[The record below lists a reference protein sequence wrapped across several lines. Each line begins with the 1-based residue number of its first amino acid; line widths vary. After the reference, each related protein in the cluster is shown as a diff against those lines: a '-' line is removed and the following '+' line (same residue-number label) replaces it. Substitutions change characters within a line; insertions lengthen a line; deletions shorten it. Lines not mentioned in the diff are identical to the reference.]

1 MGLFFSKPEQR
12 SGPSAGELVQAAQMM
27 RLSSKAVNVTDS
39 VALTHSA
46 VWACSSLYARLIST
60 LPFHAYRQTG
70 GIDTRIPDPQ
80 VLRQPNGTQPLTS
93 WLSQAVYSL
102 VLRGNV
108 YGLVVSRN
116 NMALPTAVQIL
127 HPDLV
132 VADYDWRTDQ
142 VAYKVGGVEVDPSM
156 VWHRSINT
164 MPGSPIG
171 MSALTAARQSVGMG
185 VSSQQYGSSWFT
197 SGGIP
202 TGTLETDAELTAEQ
216 AAAIKDRWQHAVT
229 SERGVAVL
237 GQGFSY
243 KAISIAPQDAEWL
256 NAQKVSVQD
265 VCRFFGVPPEMV
277 GSDSGASM
285 TYSNVES
292 RALDLLRYA
301 IDPVLVVLESGLTDL
316 LPRPQ
321 YVQATRDALL
331 RMTTLDRY
339 NAHASAIAAGWK
351 TVDEVRQIEDLPPLP
366 ADDEDNVP
374 DDLDDVVG

>member
-1 MGLFFSKPEQR
+1 MGLFFPEPEKR
-12 SGPSAGELVQAAQMM
+12 SGPSAAELVQAAQMM
-27 RLSSKAVNVTDS
+27 RLAPQTVNVTDS

-60 LPFHAYRQTG
+60 LPFHAYRQAG
-70 GIDTRIPDPQ
+70 GIDARIADPQ
-80 VLRQPNGTQPLTS
+80 ILRQPNGTQPLTS

-132 VADYDWRTDQ
+132 TADYDWRTD
-142 VAYKVGGVEVDPSM
+142 VVTYKVGGIDVDPSM
-156 VWHRSINT
+156 IWHRAINT

-185 VSSQQYGSSWFT
+185 VSAQQFGSSWFT

-229 SERGVAVL
+229 AERGVAVL

-265 VCRFFGVPPEMV
+265 VARFMGVPPEMI

-292 RALDLLRYA
+292 RAVDLLRYS

-339 NAHASAIAAGWK
+339 NAHASAIGAGWK
-351 TVDEVRQIEDLPPLP
+351 TVNEVRQVEDLPPLP
-366 ADDEDNVP
+366 DEDASTADDLAGEP
-374 DDLDDVVG
+374 

>member
-1 MGLFFSKPEQR
+1 MGLFFPKTEQR

-27 RLSSKAVNVTDS
+27 RLSPQYVTVTEQ

-60 LPFHAYRQTG
+60 LPFHAYRQAG
-70 GIDTRIPDPQ
+70 GIDTRITDPQ
-80 VLRQPNGTQPLTS
+80 ILRQPNGTQPLTS

-108 YGLVVSRN
+108 FGLIVSRN

-132 VADYDWRTDQ
+132 AATYDWRTDA
-142 VAYKVGGVEVDPSM
+142 VTYKVGGVDVDPSM
-156 VWHRSINT
+156 IWHRAINT
-164 MPGSPIG
+164 MPGSPFG

-185 VSSQQYGSSWFT
+185 VSAQQFGSQWFT

-229 SERGVAVL
+229 AERGVAVL

-265 VCRFFGVPPEMV
+265 VCRFMGVPPEMV
-277 GSDSGASM
+277 GSESGASM

-292 RALDLLRYA
+292 RAVDLLRYS
-301 IDPVLVVLESGLTDL
+301 IDPVLTILESGLTDL

-331 RMTTLDRY
+331 RMTTTERY
-339 NAHASAIAAGWK
+339 AAHASAIAAGWK
-351 TVDEVRQIEDLPPLP
+351 TVDEVRTTEDLPPLP
-366 ADDEDNVP
+366 EQPAPAQEQI
-374 DDLDDVVG
+374 

>member
-1 MGLFFSKPEQR
+1 MGLFFPDSEKR

-27 RLSSKAVNVTDS
+27 RLAPKTVNVTDS

-46 VWACSSLYARLIST
+46 VWACASLYARLIST
-60 LPFHAYRQTG
+60 LPFHAYRQAG
-70 GIDTRIPDPQ
+70 GIDARIPDPQ
-80 VLRQPNGTQPLTS
+80 ILRQPNGTQPLTS

-108 YGLVVSRN
+108 YGLILSRN
-116 NMALPTAVQIL
+116 NMALPMAVQIL

-132 VADYDWRTDQ
+132 AAEYDWRTD
-142 VAYKVGGVEVDPSM
+142 AITYKVGGVEVDASAI
-156 VWHRSINT
+156 WHRSINT

-171 MSALTAARQSVGMG
+171 ISALTAARQSVGMG
-185 VSSQQYGSSWFT
+185 VAAQQFGSQWFT

-229 SERGVAVL
+229 TERGVAIL

-243 KAISIAPQDAEWL
+243 KPISIAPQDAEWL
-256 NAQKVSVQD
+256 NAQKISVQD

-277 GSDSGASM
+277 GSESGASM

-301 IDPVLVVLESGLTDL
+301 IDPVLVVLESGMTDL

-339 NAHASAIAAGWK
+339 NAHASAISAGWK

-366 ADDEDNVP
+366 EP
-374 DDLDDVVG
+374 TQEPIP

>member
-1 MGLFFSKPEQR
+1 
-12 SGPSAGELVQAAQMM
+12 
-27 RLSSKAVNVTDS
+27 
-39 VALTHSA
+39 
-46 VWACSSLYARLIST
+46 
-60 LPFHAYRQTG
+60 
-70 GIDTRIPDPQ
+70 
-80 VLRQPNGTQPLTS
+80 
-93 WLSQAVYSL
+93 VYSL

-108 YGLVVSRN
+108 FGLIVSRN

-132 VADYDWRTDQ
+132 AATYDWRTDA
-142 VAYKVGGVEVDPSM
+142 VTYKVGGVDVDPSM
-156 VWHRSINT
+156 IWHRAINT
-164 MPGSPIG
+164 MPGSPFG

-185 VSSQQYGSSWFT
+185 VSAQQFGSQWFT

-229 SERGVAVL
+229 AERGVAVL

-265 VCRFFGVPPEMV
+265 VCRFMGVPPEMV
-277 GSDSGASM
+277 GSESGASM

-292 RALDLLRYA
+292 RAVDLLRYS
-301 IDPVLVVLESGLTDL
+301 IDPVLTILESGLTDL

-331 RMTTLDRY
+331 RMTTTERY
-339 NAHASAIAAGWK
+339 AAHASAIAAGWK
-351 TVDEVRQIEDLPPLP
+351 TVNEVRTTEDLPPLP
-366 ADDEDNVP
+366 EQPAPAQEQI
-374 DDLDDVVG
+374 

>member
-1 MGLFFSKPEQR
+1 MGLFLKTEKR
-12 SGPSAGELVQAAQMM
+12 SGPSAGELVHAAQMM
-27 RLSSKAVNVTDS
+27 RMSPKAVNVTDS

-60 LPFHAYRQTG
+60 LPFHAYRDQG
-70 GIDTRIPDPQ
+70 GIDVRIGDPQ
-80 VLRQPNGTQPLTS
+80 ILRQPNGTQPLSS

-108 YGLVVSRN
+108 FGLVLSRN

-132 VADYDWRTDQ
+132 AATYDWRTDQ
-142 VAYKVGGVEVDPSM
+142 VTYKVGGVDVDPSSI
-156 VWHRSINT
+156 WHRAINV
-164 MPGSPIG
+164 MPGSPLG

-185 VSSQQYGSSWFT
+185 VSAQQFGSSWFT

-229 SERGVAVL
+229 AERGVAVL

-256 NAQKVSVQD
+256 NAQKISVQD
-265 VCRFFGVPPEMV
+265 VCRFMGVPPEMV
-277 GSDSGASM
+277 GSESGASM

-292 RALDLLRYA
+292 RAVDLLRYS
-301 IDPVLVVLESGLTDL
+301 IDPVLTILESALTDL

-331 RMTTLDRY
+331 RMTTTERY
-339 NAHASAIAAGWK
+339 AAHASAIAAGWK
-351 TVDEVRQIEDLPPLP
+351 TVDEVRAIEDLPPLP

>member
-1 MGLFFSKPEQR
+1 MGLFFSEPEKR
-12 SGPSAGELVQAAQMM
+12 SGPSAAELVQAAQMM
-27 RLSSKAVNVTDS
+27 RLSPKTVNVSDS

-60 LPFHAYRQTG
+60 LPFHAYRQAG

-80 VLRQPNGTQPLTS
+80 ILRQPNGTQPLAS
-93 WLSQAVYSL
+93 WLSQAVYPL

-116 NMALPTAVQIL
+116 AMALPSAVQIL

-132 VADYDWRTDQ
+132 SADYDWRTDT
-142 VAYKVGGVEVDPSM
+142 VTYKVGGVDVDASAI
-156 VWHRSINT
+156 WHRAINT
-164 MPGSPIG
+164 MPGSPLG
-171 MSALTAARQSVGMG
+171 MSALAAARQSVGMG
-185 VSSQQYGSSWFT
+185 VSAQQFGSQWFT

-229 SERGVAVL
+229 GERGVAVL

-265 VCRFFGVPPEMV
+265 VCRFMGVPPEMV
-277 GSDSGASM
+277 GSESGASM

-292 RALDLLRYA
+292 RAVDLLRYS
-301 IDPVLVVLESGLTDL
+301 IDPVLSILESGLTDL

-339 NAHASAIAAGWK
+339 AAHASAIAAGWK
-351 TVDEVRQIEDLPPLP
+351 TVDEVRQVEDLPPLARP
-366 ADDEDNVP
+366 EVVDSDD
-374 DDLDDVVG
+374 DDV

>member
-1 MGLFFSKPEQR
+1 MGLFFPKTEQR

-27 RLSSKAVNVTDS
+27 RFAPQAVNVTDQ

-60 LPFHAYRQTG
+60 LPFHAYRDQG
-70 GIDTRIPDPQ
+70 GIDVRIGDPQ
-80 VLRQPNGTQPLTS
+80 ILRQPNGTQPLSS

-108 YGLVVSRN
+108 FGLVLSRN

-132 VADYDWRTDQ
+132 TATYDWRTDQ
-142 VAYKVGGVEVDPSM
+142 VTYK
-156 VWHRSINT
+156 
-164 MPGSPIG
+164 
-171 MSALTAARQSVGMG
+171 VGMG
-185 VSSQQYGSSWFT
+185 VSAQQFGSSWFS

-229 SERGVAVL
+229 AERGVAVL

-256 NAQKVSVQD
+256 NAQKISVQD
-265 VCRFFGVPPEMV
+265 VCRFMGVPPEMV
-277 GSDSGASM
+277 GSESGASM

-292 RALDLLRYA
+292 RAVDLLRYS
-301 IDPVLVVLESGLTDL
+301 IDPVLTVMEQGLTDL

-331 RMTTLDRY
+331 RMTTTERFA
-339 NAHASAIAAGWK
+339 AHASAIAAGWK
-351 TVDEVRQIEDLPPLP
+351 TVNEVRAIEDLPPLP
-366 ADDEDNVP
+366 EQPAPAQEQI
-374 DDLDDVVG
+374 